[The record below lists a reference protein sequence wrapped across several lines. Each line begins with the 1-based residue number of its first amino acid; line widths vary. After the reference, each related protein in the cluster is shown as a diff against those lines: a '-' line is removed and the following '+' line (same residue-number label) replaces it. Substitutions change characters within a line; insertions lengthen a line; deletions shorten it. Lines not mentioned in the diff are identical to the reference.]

1 MAITQPFH
9 LAFPVHSLEE
19 ARRFYGEILGCPE
32 GRSSHE
38 WIDFDFYGHQIVAHL
53 DANHAKD
60 EGANRVDG
68 DDVPLRHFG
77 VVLDMKNWYELEQK
91 LKNASVDFLIK
102 PRVRFKGLAG
112 EQATMF
118 VRDFSGNALEF
129 KAFKD
134 PSMLFEKTLNN

>member
-1 MAITQPFH
+1 MNSKISFYSTDWCGDCFRSKALLKKHNVSFTEIN
-9 LAFPVHSLEE
+9 VDKDLEANE
-19 ARRFYGEILGCPE
+19 FIKVLQNQQRRIPT
-32 GRSSHE
+32 
-38 WIDFDFYGHQIVAHL
+38 IVF
-53 DANHAKD
+53 
-60 EGANRVDG
+60 EDG
-68 DDVPLRHFG
+68 SFLVEPSDP
-77 VVLDMKNWYELEQK
+77 ELEQK

>member
-53 DANHAKD
+53 DANYAVDK
-60 EGANRVDG
+60 GANRVDG

-77 VVLDMKNWYELEQK
+77 VVLDMNSWCDLEQR
-91 LKNASVDFLIK
+91 LQAASVTFLIK